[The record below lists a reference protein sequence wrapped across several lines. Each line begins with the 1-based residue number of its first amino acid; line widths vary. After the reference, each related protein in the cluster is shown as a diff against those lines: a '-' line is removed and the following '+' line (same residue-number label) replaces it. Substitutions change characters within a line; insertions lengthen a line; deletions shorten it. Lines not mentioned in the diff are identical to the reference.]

1 LITLTHMNGKTFVL
15 NAEVIE
21 TVERTPDTVITLIN
35 GKKLVVKEDVEE
47 VINKVIEYKRRI
59 FEILLEKR
67 EG

>member
-1 LITLTHMNGKTFVL
+1 MITLTHMNGKTFVL

-47 VINKVIEYKRRI
+47 IINKVIEYKRRI

>member
-1 LITLTHMNGKTFVL
+1 MITLTHMNGKTFVL

>member
-1 LITLTHMNGKTFVL
+1 MNGKTFVL